1 MNRRV
6 ASTLP
11 LLAALACV
19 AAGSAWAKSSDR
31 NQRMNV
37 SADASD
43 CSVDDSGPCIL
54 SGNVHISQGTL
65 DIKSSKADLRRGG
78 DQQVIK
84 LTGSPVRMKQQMDDG
99 GWMNATAAQ
108 IDYDQNRDTVVFSGN
123 AVVKQP
129 GKGSISGER
138 IVYNMATGQVQ
149 SGAAAGG
156 GRVNMTFE
164 PKNKAAGNG
173 KATPEKAEPTP
184 EPAGQDDN

>member
-1 MNRRV
+1 MNRRA

-19 AAGSAWAKSSDR
+19 VAGGAWAKSSDR

-37 SADASD
+37 TANSSD
-43 CSVDDSGPCIL
+43 CSVDESKPCIL
-54 SGNVHISQGTL
+54 SGNVHITQGTL
-65 DIKSSKADLRRGG
+65 DIQSAKADVRRGG
-78 DQQVIK
+78 GQQVIK
-84 LTGSPVRMKQQMDDG
+84 LTGSPVKMKQQMDDG

-129 GKGSISGER
+129 GRGSISGER

-164 PKNKAAGNG
+164 PKNKAPAGADN
-173 KATPEKAEPTP
+173 KAGDAEPP
-184 EPAGQDDN
+184 KQDDE